1 MIKLV
6 LPRTIPTKKPKDATA
21 ICAAKIKLT
30 ICKANSA
37 SILASL
43 IILKTKAG
51 TST

>member
-1 MIKLV
+1 MISLV
-6 LPRTIPTKKPKDATA
+6 LPRTIPTKKPEEVTA
-21 ICAAKIKLT
+21 IYAAKIKLT
-30 ICKANSA
+30 IYKAKSA